1 MASAARA
8 LNADVDFAFA
18 YDLLV
23 GPLWILNDVVHI
35 VRLPAIS
42 YL

>member
-1 MASAARA
+1 MH
-8 LNADVDFAFA
+8 
-18 YDLLV
+18 LLV

-35 VRLPAIS
+35 VRLPATS